1 MDMLNIVCAWSHII
15 LTRTGNQTIEE
26 WISDSKALS
35 LSWSIDV
42 QILEEPCSFFT
53 SLLRP
58 LTVFARDDL
67 FTNKSHPR
75 RKSGQKSNMFLPVPC
90 KFTRHF
96 TRRTFQ
102 NDNDTRYTPTL
113 FLETKY
119 GNLIFLGKQLRFTR
133 GNDEDVW
140 ENMYGDACGIL
151 TGKGKFCYTLVSRFP
166 WVSME

>member
-1 MDMLNIVCAWSHII
+1 MCLISHYSNSNRKSNNRGVDKRFESVIPFMKHRCANIGGTLQLFYKPPSSPY
-15 LTRTGNQTIEE
+15 L
-26 WISDSKALS
+26 
-35 LSWSIDV
+35 
-42 QILEEPCSFFT
+42 
-53 SLLRP
+53 
-58 LTVFARDDL
+58 FARDDL

-75 RKSGQKSNMFLPVPC
+75 RKSGQKSNVFLPVPC

>member
-1 MDMLNIVCAWSHII
+1 MCLISHYSNSNRKSNNRGVDKRFESVIPFMKHRCANIGGTLQLFLQASFVPLQCSREMIYLRINLIPVVKAVKNRTCSFRSHAN
-15 LTRTGNQTIEE
+15 LPATLP
-26 WISDSKALS
+26 DALS
-35 LSWSIDV
+35 RMTTIHD
-42 QILEEPCSFFT
+42 T
-53 SLLRP
+53 HR
-58 LTVFARDDL
+58 L
-67 FTNKSHPR
+67 F
-75 RKSGQKSNMFLPVPC
+75 
-90 KFTRHF
+90 
-96 TRRTFQ
+96 
-102 NDNDTRYTPTL
+102 